1 MKHPSGRSP
10 FPPSQPLEEKLWRCW
25 FNGVGIGETI
35 RAIQYAYGLTLP
47 FETVREAFVRCCDR
61 FYGGDN
67 G

>member
-1 MKHPSGRSP
+1 MNRKRRRTPTV
-10 FPPSQPLEEKLWRCW
+10 QPLEEHLFRCW
-25 FNGVGIGETI
+25 FNGLGIGATI
-35 RAIQYAYGLTLP
+35 IDVEYSYGLTLP